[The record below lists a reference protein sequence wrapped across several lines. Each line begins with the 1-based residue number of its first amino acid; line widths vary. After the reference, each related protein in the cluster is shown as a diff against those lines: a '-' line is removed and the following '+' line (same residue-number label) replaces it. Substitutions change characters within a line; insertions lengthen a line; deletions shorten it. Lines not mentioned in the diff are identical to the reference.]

1 MVKLVRNAFGEKKLF
16 KDCDGNVI
24 NFNFIERLFILQE
37 KEGAHLAN
45 KLRKQHI
52 FFHKQKM
59 KVK

>member
-1 MVKLVRNAFGEKKLF
+1 MKKNCS
-16 KDCDGNVI
+16 KTDGNII

-37 KEGAHLAN
+37 EEGAHLAN

-59 KVK
+59 KVKLATQLLS